1 MSATKNLTTAAA
13 AIALA
18 GAIGFTYAQSTNDP
32 AQPASTDSTQMQTPA
47 ADTTTTPPAAS
58 DSSTTPATPPTSDA
72 ATPTTTDNSV
82 APEERAPKADRG

>member
-1 MSATKNLTTAAA
+1 MSAIKNLTTAAA
-13 AIALA
+13 AVALA
-18 GAIGFTYAQSTNDP
+18 GVIGFAYAQSTNDP
-32 AQPASTDSTQMQTPA
+32 AQPSTDTTQMQTPA
-47 ADTTTTPPAAS
+47 TPAPA